1 MNATITVNIDDDN
14 HSEYDVRFHG
24 VNGFSTFEDMV
35 RNLRRLI
42 REEEKLDGRKVSS
55 MVITLSF

>member
-1 MNATITVNIDDDN
+1 MNATITVNINDEAQT
-14 HSEYDVRFHG
+14 EYDAHFDG

-42 REEEKLDGRKVSS
+42 REERLEGREVSS